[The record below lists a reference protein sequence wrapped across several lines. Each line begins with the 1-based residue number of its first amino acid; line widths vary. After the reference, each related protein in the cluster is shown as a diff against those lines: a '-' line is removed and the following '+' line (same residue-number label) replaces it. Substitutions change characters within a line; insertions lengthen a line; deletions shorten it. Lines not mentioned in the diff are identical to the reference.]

1 MRLRLVDCQ
10 DSFTWNLVDLFAREA
25 CEVEV
30 LSAHDPVDRLA
41 ESGPEAWIL
50 SPGPGRP
57 RDWPALFALL
67 EILPDDAPILGVCLG
82 HQALGEFHGA
92 RLRKERPVHGE
103 SVDLIAT
110 GGRFFESFEDSFEG
124 MRYNSLGL
132 DPDSRPDCLDW
143 ILRGPEGEVM
153 ALEHKVLPRFGLQFH
168 PDSILTPGG
177 FLMARR
183 FLEIA
188 RGFKAGNGKPLDLDS
203 KTPCAHSSAG

>member
-10 DSFTWNLVDLFAREA
+10 DSFTWNLVDLFAREG

-30 LSAHDPVDRLA
+30 VSALDSIECLLA
-41 ESGPEAWIL
+41 PGPEAWIL

-57 RDWPALFALL
+57 SDWPALFALL
-67 EILPDDAPILGVCLG
+67 EQLPSRRAVLGVCLG

-92 RLRKERPVHGE
+92 VLRKEGPVHGE
-103 SVDLIAT
+103 SVTLRVS
-110 GGRFFESFEDSFEG
+110 GGRFFEGFEGNFEG

-132 DPDSRPDCLDW
+132 EPDSCPDCLDW
-143 ILRGPEGEVM
+143 TLWGPEGEVM
-153 ALEHKVLPRFGLQFH
+153 ALEHKSLPRFGLQFH
-168 PDSILTPGG
+168 PDSILSPTGH
-177 FLMARR
+177 LIARR